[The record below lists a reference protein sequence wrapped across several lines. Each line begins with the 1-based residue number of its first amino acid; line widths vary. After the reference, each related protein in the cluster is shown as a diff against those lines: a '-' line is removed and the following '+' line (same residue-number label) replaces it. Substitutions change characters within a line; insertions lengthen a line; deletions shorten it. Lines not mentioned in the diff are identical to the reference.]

1 MSKLGID
8 EINKLIEILKG
19 TAISI
24 KSVDMIGLVAEAKDI
39 DAIESI
45 TVVQNIGQAVIDI
58 LDVINSDTVDA
69 DTGEIVPTRSA
80 IDLTTLA
87 SIGRAFI
94 TGISVIKSGNPLAI
108 IRLLLSLK
116 F

>member
-1 MSKLGID
+1 MSKVGID
-8 EINKLIEILKG
+8 EINKLVEVLKS

-24 KSVDMIGLVAEAKDI
+24 SSINMEAIAAEAKDI
-39 DAIESI
+39 DAVESI

-58 LDVINSDTVDA
+58 IDVINSDTIDES
-69 DTGEIVPTRSA
+69 GEVVPTKSA
-80 IDLTTLA
+80 IDLSTLA
-87 SIGRAFI
+87 SIGRSFI

>member
-1 MSKLGID
+1 MSNVGID
-8 EINKLIEILKG
+8 EINKLVEVLKS
-19 TAISI
+19 TAISLSSI
-24 KSVDMIGLVAEAKDI
+24 DMTAIAAEAKDI

-69 DTGEIVPTRSA
+69 ATGEVVPTRSA
-80 IDLTTLA
+80 IDLSTLA
-87 SIGRAFI
+87 SIGKAFI

>member
-1 MSKLGID
+1 MSKVGID
-8 EINKLIEILKG
+8 EINKLVEVVKSF
-19 TAISI
+19 AISVSSI
-24 KSVDMIGLVAEAKDI
+24 DMSAIAVEAKDI

-58 LDVINSDTVDA
+58 LDVMNSDTVDA
-69 DTGEIVPTRSA
+69 ATGEVVITKSSV
-80 IDLTTLA
+80 DLSTLA

-94 TGISVIKSGNPLAI
+94 TGVSVIKSGNPLAI
-108 IRLLLSLK
+108 IRLLLNLK

>member
-1 MSKLGID
+1 MSNVGID
-8 EINKLIEILKG
+8 EINKLIDIMKSFG
-19 TAISI
+19 ISI
-24 KSVDMIGLVAEAKDI
+24 SSLDMEVIVAQTKDI

-69 DTGEIVPTRSA
+69 STGEIVPTKSA